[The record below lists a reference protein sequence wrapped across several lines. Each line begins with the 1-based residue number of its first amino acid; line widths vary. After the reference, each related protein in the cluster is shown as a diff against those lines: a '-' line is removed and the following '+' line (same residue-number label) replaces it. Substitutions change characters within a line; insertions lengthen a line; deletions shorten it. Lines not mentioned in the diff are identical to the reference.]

1 MRGSASSRAP
11 PFTLASSHVAGPIF
25 DRKWLMR
32 EPSVGAHVAV
42 VLAVSMIVKISST
55 LNVEPTVK

>member
-1 MRGSASSRAP
+1 MRGSASPRAP
-11 PFTLASSHVAGPIF
+11 RFTLANIQVAGPIF
-25 DRKWLMR
+25 ELKWLMR

-42 VLAVSMIVKISST
+42 ASVVSMMIGISST